1 MADRF
6 AAARAACE
14 DRLQRWRHGTWP
26 QRRLSGGN
34 SVGRVR
40 PNEKRLVNEYVLNC
54 MDSIELKRTF
64 SVRFVSGP

>member
-34 SVGRVR
+34 SVDRVR
-40 PNEKRLVNEYVLNC
+40 PNETRLVNE
-54 MDSIELKRTF
+54 
-64 SVRFVSGP
+64 

>member
-14 DRLQRWRHGTWP
+14 DRLQRWSHGTWP

-34 SVGRVR
+34 SVDRVR
-40 PNEKRLVNEYVLNC
+40 PNEKRLVNARLHRTQKDFFGAIC
-54 MDSIELKRTF
+54 IRPLK
-64 SVRFVSGP
+64 P

>member
-34 SVGRVR
+34 SVDRVR
-40 PNEKRLVNEYVLNC
+40 PNEKRLVNARLMESNGTQKDFFGAIC
-54 MDSIELKRTF
+54 IRPLK
-64 SVRFVSGP
+64 P